1 MRQETEEEK
10 EGKKRRFQRQLKTR
24 NEDKKMSTE
33 HARHIRSARKFLYP
47 TYERTHIH
55 T

>member
-47 TYERTHIH
+47 T
-55 T
+55 